1 MAALNGRFVLAG
13 LLLLA
18 SCSDRLVGLHDTL
31 TPLGRIHVLVHG
43 DLASLRPAGTEAETP
58 RLRVALVWGQQYMAE
73 TFCWLHAL
81 PGDPSATAV
90 AAAGCRDVAG
100 FVPQLVGDD
109 VDVTPEVPTTID
121 LLNLPTA
128 EVMVGSVDSRV
139 AYGSLL
145 VYDDR
150 DGNGTLDLHRT
161 IRPQDQPPGKGGG
174 PGGPKGGEPAKKVD
188 FVYGASFVS
197 MTLPDKR
204 IAFREGTF
212 DATSAF
218 YPRAGCSEPP
228 VGYSVLGAG
237 GFSIADVIASVLK
250 LENPPET
257 ACTNQSLDDGVVEIA
272 LQATETMRDVA
283 CTVVRAAGSGSA
295 TSSAGSANYRE
306 PSEKSPDLRQPWV
319 CQSTRHAAK
328 AGAGGLVQPPTTT
341 PDNIEMVLAMPP
353 SDCKQL
359 VHYVLRGCSN
369 DANCATPQWDLS
381 AKPPAWWP
389 CPIGGANT
397 P

>member
-1 MAALNGRFVLAG
+1 MAALKRLTQLGA
-13 LLLLA
+13 LLLVA
-18 SCSDRLVGLHDTL
+18 SCADPLVGLHDTL
-31 TPLGRIHVLVHG
+31 TPLGRIRVVVHG
-43 DLASLRPAGTEAETP
+43 DLGPLRPAGTEAETP
-58 RLRVALVWGQQYMAE
+58 HLRVALVWGQQYIAE
-73 TFCWLHAL
+73 TFCWIHAL

-100 FVPQLVGDD
+100 FVPQLVGDNIA
-109 VDVTPEVPTTID
+109 VTPEVPTTID
-121 LLNLPTA
+121 LINLPTA
-128 EVMVGSVDSRV
+128 EVMVGSVNSRV

-150 DGNGTLDLHRT
+150 DGNGTLDLHRAV
-161 IRPQDQPPGKGGG
+161 RVQDQG
-174 PGGPKGGEPAKKVD
+174 PGGGDGPGGTKGGEPTKKVD

-218 YPRAGCSEPP
+218 YPRAGCSDPP
-228 VGYSVLGAG
+228 IGFSVLGAG
-237 GFSIADVIASVLK
+237 GFSIADAIASVLK
-250 LENPPET
+250 LENPQET
-257 ACTNQSLDDGVVEIA
+257 ACTNQSLDEGVVEIA
-272 LQATETMRDVA
+272 LQATETVRDVA
-283 CTVVRAAGSGSA
+283 CTVTRGGGSSSG
-295 TSSAGSANYRE
+295 TSSSGSANYRE
-306 PSEKSPDLRQPWV
+306 APDKTPDLHQPWV

-328 AGAGGLVQPPTTT
+328 AGAPGLVQPPTQP
-341 PDNIEMVLAMPP
+341 PDNIELVLALPP

-359 VHYVLRGCSN
+359 LHYVLRGCPN
-369 DANCATPQWDLS
+369 DANCSEPQWDLS

-389 CPIGGANT
+389 CPIGGVTA